1 MIGVFERKEK
11 LMGLLNMFSLRR
23 KRPNLIPAYTAI
35 TRQARLPTHYGAG
48 GVPDSFDGRFD
59 MLALHVHLVLRRLR
73 SDGIARDDIGQELFD
88 IFFRD
93 MDQAMRESGVGD
105 LGVGK
110 KIRKMAQAYYGRAAA
125 YDDALGKTAPASKKT
140 KPALVAVLVRNLY
153 PDTAPDADNER
164 LEALADEVYAL
175 EAKLQERGLD
185 DILAGQVF

>member
-1 MIGVFERKEK
+1 
-11 LMGLLNMFSLRR
+11 MGLFDIFSRR
-23 KRPNLIPAYTAI
+23 NKKPDLIPAYTAI
-35 TRQARLPTHYGAG
+35 TRKARSPAHYGAG

-73 SDGIARDDIGQELFD
+73 SDGVARDDIGQELFD

-125 YDDALGKTAPASKKT
+125 YDTALGKAAPSERKN
-140 KPALVAVLVRNLY
+140 KPALIEVLTRNLY
-153 PDTAPDADNER
+153 PDDEAAADSAR
-164 LEALADEVYAL
+164 LDALAEDVFAL
-175 EAKLQERGLD
+175 EEKLQNRAID
-185 DILAGQVF
+185 DILAGQVFED